1 MTEIGEVGAA
11 PRRAA
16 GRRGRKST
24 AAKLLSHPV
33 GMIAAVLLVL
43 LYGAAFLGPLVYTAS
58 PLQTD
63 ALNTLAAPSAQR
75 PLGTDEL
82 GRDVL
87 ARLLYGGRIT
97 LMVSIISMLVA
108 LSVGSLLGALAGY
121 YRGWVENVSMRL
133 VDTFMAIPSFFLILA
148 ALAVLGN
155 SPPVVVLVVGLGFWP
170 QVARIVHAEVSKIRN
185 FEFVEAQRALGASN
199 GRIIW
204 RHIFPQALPSAA
216 VLTTLGIAWSIL
228 TETGLSYLGL
238 GIQPPLASWGNML
251 QNAQTYFWV
260 KPALAVYPGA
270 MIALAVLS
278 FNLLGNVL
286 RDLTDPRGR

>member
-1 MTEIGEVGAA
+1 MTEAV
-11 PRRAA
+11 PLPPTTSPTRRRPGLVA
-16 GRRGRKST
+16 RVLR
-24 AAKLLSHPV
+24 HPV
-33 GMIAAVLLVL
+33 GLIAVLLLLVL
-43 LYGAAFLGPLVYTAS
+43 YASAFLGPLFYGAS
-58 PLQTD
+58 PITTD
-63 ALNTLAAPSAQR
+63 ALNTTAGPSAQH

-97 LMVSIISMLVA
+97 LMISIISMLVA
-108 LSVGSLLGALAGY
+108 LSVGSLIGAVAGFY
-121 YRGWVENVSMRL
+121 KGPTEAVLMRL

-148 ALAVLGN
+148 AIAVLGN
-155 SPPVVVLVVGLGFWP
+155 TPPVVVIVVGLGFWP

-185 FEFVEAQRALGASN
+185 FEFVEAGRALGAS
-199 GRIIW
+199 GSRLIW
-204 RHIFPQALPSAA
+204 RHVFPQALPSAA

-260 KPALAVYPGA
+260 KPALAVYPGLL
-270 MIALAVLS
+270 IALAVLC

-286 RDLTDPRGR
+286 RDLTDPRGRQ